1 MKKVIIAAHTGMH
14 TDNMIRFW
22 EYDKDTINYWCE
34 DESDYAIVE
43 NSSVGYQLVKI
54 VGIAKVRN
62 DFEVKARV
70 VSFLSNDNFD
80 KVVKE

>member
-1 MKKVIIAAHTGMH
+1 MKKVIIAKHTGMGN
-14 TDNMIRFW
+14 DEKLRFW
-22 EYDKDTINYWCE
+22 EYGKDTINYWYD

-54 VGIAKVRN
+54 VGIAKVKN
-62 DFEVKARV
+62 DFEVKAKV
-70 VSFLSNDNFD
+70 VSFLANDNFD